1 MKVVELLATG
11 FEEIEALTPVDYL
24 RRSGVEVV
32 IAGLKSQGESDVSLV
47 AGAHGIKVKTD
58 MDFDDFLASMNGQL
72 PDAVIIPG
80 GMPGASNIAASKEA
94 VDFICKMFEEDK
106 YVCAICAAPIVVL
119 AKTGILAG
127 KAYTCYPGME
137 QKIADYVPDA
147 SKINDLM
154 DDSYLNHTNPFVVDG
169 KLITGKGPGAAEQ
182 FAMAIVKELCGVD
195 VMMRV
200 KTSSVQR

>member
-1 MKVVELLATG
+1 
-11 FEEIEALTPVDYL
+11 
-24 RRSGVEVV
+24 
-32 IAGLKSQGESDVSLV
+32 
-47 AGAHGIKVKTD
+47 
-58 MDFDDFLASMNGQL
+58 
-72 PDAVIIPG
+72 
-80 GMPGASNIAASKEA
+80 
-94 VDFICKMFEEDK
+94 
-106 YVCAICAAPIVVL
+106 
-119 AKTGILAG
+119 
-127 KAYTCYPGME
+127 ME